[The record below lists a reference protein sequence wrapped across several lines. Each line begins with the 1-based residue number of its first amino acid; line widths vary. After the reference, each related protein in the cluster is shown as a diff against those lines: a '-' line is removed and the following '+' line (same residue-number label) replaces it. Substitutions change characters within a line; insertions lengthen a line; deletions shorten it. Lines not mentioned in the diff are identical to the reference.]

1 MAILSNRQLWEMG
14 VPLDSAWLEFAS
26 DDVKRRH
33 SELPT
38 LAKFNEQAKAANV
51 QSGSEILNLYSSG
64 MQQWQERLQFENE
77 LREAL
82 LVELFN
88 DQLHAFAYRLAP
100 SRSRSPVRIAAE
112 LFDLHDPAWQSES
125 LSARGMEYAEIRIV
139 DPASIAKPLLTRT
152 GRKGSAVAIRNAI
165 AVLQAEGVDL
175 CGPRKLACDAIR
187 RKIGGSHEKGAGLTD
202 TNLAK
207 YIVEICGKR
216 SIGN

>member
-14 VPLDSAWLEFAS
+14 ERLSDAWLEFAS
-26 DDVKRRH
+26 EDAKSKF

-38 LAKFNEQAKAANV
+38 FVDAVRVTDHKDLGEFAKGISAGWNAKLARDKAEA
-51 QSGSEILNLYSSG
+51 
-64 MQQWQERLQFENE
+64 E

-82 LVELFN
+82 LTDLFN
-88 DQLHAFAYRLAP
+88 DQLHAYAYRVAP
-100 SRSRSPVRIAAE
+100 TRSRSPVRIAAE
-112 LFDLHDPAWQSES
+112 LFDLHDPDWQRES
-125 LSARGMEYAEIRIV
+125 LLARGIEYVEIRII
-139 DPASIAKPLLTRT
+139 DPARIGSRLLPRT
-152 GRKGSAVAIRNAI
+152 GRKGSADAIRNAI